1 MKHDGDLLL
10 IITSTGEIFTYA
22 TLDTLNLA
30 RESSQFKHFTKCQV
44 DICMYLRY
52 VNVILRVFMIK
63 SHHKH
68 EHNVKQLEGCMFL
81 NQRKISFCFKT
92 IFSIGLAS
100 VAPF

>member
-1 MKHDGDLLL
+1 MSRG
-10 IITSTGEIFTYA
+10 YM
-22 TLDTLNLA
+22 
-30 RESSQFKHFTKCQV
+30 
-44 DICMYLRY
+44 DICIYLRY
-52 VNVILRVFMIK
+52 VNVMLRVFMIK

-68 EHNVKQLEGCMFL
+68 EHNVNQVVRCMFL